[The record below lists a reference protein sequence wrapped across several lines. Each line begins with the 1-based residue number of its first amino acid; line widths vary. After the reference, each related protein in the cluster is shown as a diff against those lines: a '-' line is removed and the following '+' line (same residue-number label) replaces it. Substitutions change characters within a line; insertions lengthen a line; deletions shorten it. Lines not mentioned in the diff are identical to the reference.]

1 MSHDGDDAF
10 PIMPPSDAAKSDDLA
25 IQDLSR
31 EVTSTGNIRLAAKRL
46 AQSAQA
52 EKLRALKERAAAS
65 SSSAAAA
72 QPYARWADDP
82 EEAEYL
88 QSTSNLRAQT
98 EHVEDQ
104 VLMSDEE
111 EEEEE
116 KEAMGHMQEVVDGLW
131 VGDLVAANDDDQLE
145 KHGIVSYIYVACQR
159 QVARE
164 NRVNVIWLTI
174 RVSTSRKIYCLPSDH
189 L

>member
-1 MSHDGDDAF
+1 MSHDDDFDDAF

-52 EKLRALKERAAAS
+52 EKLRALKDSRS
-65 SSSAAAA
+65 HAAAA
-72 QPYARWADDP
+72 QSYAHWAYDP

-88 QSTSNLRAQT
+88 QSTSNLQAQT

-104 VLMSDEE
+104 VLMSD

-145 KHGIVSYIYVACQR
+145 KHGIVSIYIVAKR
-159 QVARE
+159 Q
-164 NRVNVIWLTI
+164 
-174 RVSTSRKIYCLPSDH
+174 SRS
-189 L
+189 

>member
-1 MSHDGDDAF
+1 MIPFHTYTAAVKLLLYVHIYSSRPLLSSAMPQHDTV
-10 PIMPPSDAAKSDDLA
+10 PSRPPSDAAKSDNLA

-52 EKLRALKERAAAS
+52 EKLRNLKERASTRAQV
-65 SSSAAAA
+65 A

-88 QSTSNLRAQT
+88 QSNVHAQAAA
-98 EHVEDQ
+98 HVEDQ
-104 VLMSDEE
+104 VLVSDEE

-131 VGDLVAANDDDQLE
+131 VGDLVAANDDDELE
-145 KHGIVSYIYVACQR
+145 KNGIVSFVCVLCGY
-159 QVARE
+159 
-164 NRVNVIWLTI
+164 
-174 RVSTSRKIYCLPSDH
+174 LPKSC
-189 L
+189 

>member
-1 MSHDGDDAF
+1 MPHDDDAF

-65 SSSAAAA
+65 NSSAAA

-88 QSTSNLRAQT
+88 QSTSNLHAQT

-104 VLMSDEE
+104 VLVSDEEEE

-145 KHGIVSYIYVACQR
+145 QHGIVSIYICGLSKDKSLV
-159 QVARE
+159 
-164 NRVNVIWLTI
+164 
-174 RVSTSRKIYCLPSDH
+174 KIV
-189 L
+189 

>member
-1 MSHDGDDAF
+1 MSHDDDDAF

-65 SSSAAAA
+65 SSSAAA
-72 QPYARWADDP
+72 QPCARWADDP

-88 QSTSNLRAQT
+88 QSTSNLHAQT

-145 KHGIVSYIYVACQR
+145 KHGIVSIYIYM
-159 QVARE
+159 
-164 NRVNVIWLTI
+164 WL
-174 RVSTSRKIYCLPSDH
+174 VKKTSRSRKS
-189 L
+189 